1 MEIIAGTIIFKDG
14 KILMVKEAKKE
25 CRSKWAFPAGHIEKN
40 ETIFEGAKRETLEE
54 TGCKT
59 ELKKAFPIIV
69 HNSEKMNII
78 MLHFLADIVE
88 EGFEYFTNE
97 ILETKWL
104 TLNEIKNMRE
114 DEFRSYPVIKTII
127 DSIENEKLYNLEV
140 IKNLEII

>member
-1 MEIIAGTIIFKDG
+1 MEIIVGTIILKEG

-40 ETIFEGAKRETLEE
+40 ESIFEGAKRETLEE

-69 HNSEKMNII
+69 HNSEKMNI
-78 MLHFLADIVE
+78 MMFHFLADLME
-88 EGFEYFTNE
+88 DGLEYFTDE

-104 TLNEIKNMRE
+104 TLNEIKNMKE

-127 DSIENEKLYNLEV
+127 DSLENEKLYDLET
-140 IKNLEII
+140 IKNLQSI